1 MTPEAQ
7 KYLNELRLPIRP
19 DVKTR
24 AGMEPWVL
32 GTEKPKQPVPTVMPT
47 TPEERIAQAKAQ
59 QDFSNNYTP
68 PKIVEGPIINNP
80 VDDFKNIEMPFS
92 FNNPLPKYEAAY
104 NKGGFGGLTGAI
116 IKQGVEGAKGAL
128 DKPAGNLPENI
139 TSGFSGNYNT
149 PVPTPAPTTSPAEKP
164 NIPGLPVGSS
174 GFTVTGLNTSG
185 RPSYT
190 TRSYYDSKGNVV
202 ASGLSGATN
211 RGGFVGA
218 STDVEAARNLEDRLT
233 QDKAASL
240 MAANFDRQTEALKD
254 LRAAQLGIPRSA
266 LEPGA
271 NAQPEP
277 QTVNPFARPGDSF
290 GDDVFRKNALE
301 SAITDPT
308 ATKKQ
313 RSDAVEMFKAYME
326 GAQKQQPQQ
335 PRLVNPLD
343 EQRFL
348 LAQQQAGRQQL
359 MDENRLKID
368 AANLQNAQAKTAL
381 DQRQYEDKARA
392 DFMTNATF
400 TAPDA
405 PTAQLAAT
413 AWEISKATGVPPDVV
428 ASIVDEEAKQY
439 DWKNGPPKDMKA
451 FNERVAA
458 RVTAKYKGGQ

>member
-1 MTPEAQ
+1 MTPEVQ
-7 KYLNELRLPIRP
+7 KYFSDLRRP
-19 DVKTR
+19 VG
-24 AGMEPWVL
+24 AINSP
-32 GTEKPKQPVPTVMPT
+32 
-47 TPEERIAQAKAQ
+47 TPEEQVARIKAQ
-59 QDFSNNYTP
+59 KEVSSLNTS
-68 PKIVEGPIINNP
+68 PKVPEQSWGERYFPFLSSQFKRVGDPVEEIKKDYEKAGVGGVIGGIVGR
-80 VDDFKNIEMPFS
+80 
-92 FNNPLPKYEAAY
+92 
-104 NKGGFGGLTGAI
+104 
-116 IKQGVEGAKGAL
+116 GVEGAKGAL
-128 DKPAGNLPENI
+128 DKPAGDLPANVATGFTTNVN
-139 TSGFSGNYNT
+139 TSTTPTANPNT
-149 PVPTPAPTTSPAEKP
+149 IPPPTAKVT
-164 NIPGLPVGSS
+164 PGISVGDS
-174 GFTVTGLNTSG
+174 GFTVTGANTSG
-185 RPSYT
+185 RPGYSNRTYF
-190 TRSYYDSKGNVV
+190 DSKGNEV
-202 ASGLSGATN
+202 ASGLSSATN

-218 STDVEAARNLEDRLT
+218 STDAEAARNLQDRFA
-233 QDKAASL
+233 QDQAASA
-240 MAANFDRQTEALKD
+240 MAANFDRQTEALKS
-254 LRAAQLGIPRSA
+254 LRAAQMGIPRSA

-271 NAQPEP
+271 NAQPEQ

-308 ATKKQ
+308 ATKRQ

-348 LAQQQAGRQQL
+348 LAQQQANRQQL

-381 DQRQYEDKARA
+381 DQRQYEDKART
-392 DFMTNATF
+392 DFIPNATF

>member
-1 MTPEAQ
+1 MADYPVQGPSRIKDPNEDTIVSRIRNLLNQAGT
-7 KYLNELRLPIRP
+7 YL
-19 DVKTR
+19 
-24 AGMEPWVL
+24 
-32 GTEKPKQPVPTVMPT
+32 
-47 TPEERIAQAKAQ
+47 
-59 QDFSNNYTP
+59 
-68 PKIVEGPIINNP
+68 
-80 VDDFKNIEMPFS
+80 
-92 FNNPLPKYEAAY
+92 
-104 NKGGFGGLTGAI
+104 
-116 IKQGVEGAKGAL
+116 
-128 DKPAGNLPENI
+128 
-139 TSGFSGNYNT
+139 SGNGVFGFTVDPKAALKPGESALGYAGRRIRESAVDAYRPINAA
-149 PVPTPAPTTSPAEKP
+149 VSNAAPLVKDFTSNLTNNAETTSSANTTSPSAVKP
-164 NIPGLPVGSS
+164 TIGLPVGNS
-174 GFTVTGLNTSG
+174 GFTVTGVNTSG

-190 TRSYYDSKGNVV
+190 NRTYYDVNGNAV

-218 STDVEAARNLEDRLT
+218 TTDAEAARNLQDRFT
-233 QDKAASL
+233 QDQAASA

-254 LRAAQLGIPRSA
+254 LRAAQMGIPRSA

-271 NAQPEP
+271 NAQPEQ

-308 ATKKQ
+308 ATKRQ

-326 GAQKQQPQQ
+326 GAQPQQ
-335 PRLVNPLD
+335 RPQPRPVNPLD

-348 LAQQQAGRQQL
+348 LEQQRAGRQQL

-413 AWEISKATGVPPDVV
+413 AWEISKATGLPPDVV
-428 ASIVDEEAKQY
+428 AAHVDKVAKEF
-439 DWKNGPPKDMKA
+439 DWKNGPPKNMQDLG
-451 FNERVAA
+451 R
-458 RVTAKYKGGQ
+458 RVTTELTASYKGGQ